1 MTTPAGWYDD
11 PGAPGSGQLR
21 WWDGTAW
28 TSHVRPGQ
36 QAEPQQPQYGQA
48 QQAQPQRPQY
58 GQQRPYGE
66 QPQYQQQTQQYS
78 QQQYTPAPP
87 AQGQGYQGYQTYPA
101 QPGYTGYGTYGGK
114 PTATPDAA
122 PLANVWLRLVA
133 KIIDGIILGIIT
145 AILLTPFWGRFA
157 SALGRYIDEAN
168 RAAQSGKAVD
178 PFTLYGDPGYY
189 QFQLAAGVIGLVV
202 SGLYVVLLLRFKGAT
217 VGKMIFGMR
226 VRRWENDERLGWG
239 NCLARWASES
249 LIPQI
254 TCGLFFFIDSLW
266 CLWDPRRQT
275 LHDKIARTVVTTRR

>member
-36 QAEPQQPQYGQA
+36 QAQQE
-48 QQAQPQRPQY
+48 PQY
-58 GQQRPYGE
+58 GQQYGE
-66 QPQYQQQTQQYS
+66 QQPQYQQQQYGQQPQRYG
-78 QQQYTPAPP
+78 QQQYAPTPP
-87 AQGQGYQGYQTYPA
+87 AQGQEYQGYQTYPA

-114 PTATPDAA
+114 PTAAPDGA

-168 RAAQSGKAVD
+168 RAAQTGTAVD
-178 PFTLYGDPGYY
+178 PFTLYSDPGYY

-217 VGKMIFGMR
+217 LGKMIFGMR
-226 VRRWENDERLGWG
+226 VRRWENDDQLGWG